1 MVEDR
6 YYGGGGYGGGYG
18 GYGGGGM
25 YGEQVYVGQAAMTA
39 APVYGVNAYANNSG
53 VGYYGN
59 SAPLL
64 I

>member
-1 MVEDR
+1 M
-6 YYGGGGYGGGYG
+6 
-18 GYGGGGM
+18 
-25 YGEQVYVGQAAMTA
+25 YVGQAAMTA